1 VRAATGLRRGNW
13 SVAELERLRQ
23 LLPRRGVAAM
33 AALLRRSPASVQR
46 KAAEL
51 LRVPV
56 RRGDWTA
63 SDEQLLREAWGA
75 LDPRLLAI
83 ALGRPVADVRRR
95 AEALRRAMRDGP
107 WTRDEEAL
115 LKALYGT
122 RVDHDLE
129 VSLSRP
135 AAAIADK
142 AAQLCLAKDKRFRA
156 SPRLSEV
163 ERTEPGRGRRMP
175 RWTPAEVECLR
186 ALYPERGNL
195 DVARELGRT
204 VTSVANKAH
213 QLGLHKDAAL
223 LTRIGRANVGW
234 RYGQA
239 GVDDPRSAPTETA

>member
-1 VRAATGLRRGNW
+1 MKSAPGLRRGNW

-23 LLPRRGVAAM
+23 LLPRRGVEAM

-51 LRVPV
+51 LRVPP

-75 LDPRLLAI
+75 LDLRLLAI
-83 ALGRPVADVRRR
+83 ALGRQVTDVRRR
-95 AEALRRAMRDGP
+95 AEALRAALRDGP
-107 WTRDEEAL
+107 WSHDEEAL

-122 RVDHDLE
+122 RVDQDLE

-135 AAAIADK
+135 AAAIAVK
-142 AAQLCLAKDKRFRA
+142 AAELCLAKDKRFCA
-156 SPRLSEV
+156 SPRPSAV
-163 ERTEPGRGRRMP
+163 ERSEPGRRRRMP
-175 RWTPAEVECLR
+175 RWTPAEVERLR

-213 QLGLHKDAAL
+213 QLGLHKDAEL
-223 LTRIGRANVGW
+223 LTRIGRTNVAW
-234 RYGQA
+234 RYGQVA
-239 GVDDPRSAPTETA
+239 GDGPQAAPTESA